1 MMRAARL
8 VVRECISSRLHPAIL
23 RAAALLSGATR
34 LTLLL
39 NLPAIEAAGRLDTP
53 GRGSVPLRAPSVL
66 AVGARLGL
74 PVRLRGGSTVAVS
87 GTVTEWVLHHRRGVL
102 INGNDHPVPEI
113 ASRLGRNPDVP
124 GSAIVLPLVHGG
136 QVLGVLCVGHHT
148 PDRSALSGSLGGLR
162 EELER
167 SARSQV
173 SGALIMLDLDQFK
186 HVNDT
191 YGHLTGDAVI
201 RLIATKAI
209 KGQTRSYDVPCRVG
223 GDEFAVILPHTSL
236 SDALTV
242 AERIRQAVMNAPT
255 DTVGVPVGIVGASLG
270 VAVFPASGISANDL
284 VARADQAMYRAK
296 NLGRNRI
303 QVSGA
308 D

>member
-1 MMRAARL
+1 M
-8 VVRECISSRLHPAIL
+8 
-23 RAAALLSGATR
+23 
-34 LTLLL
+34 
-39 NLPAIEAAGRLDTP
+39 
-53 GRGSVPLRAPSVL
+53 
-66 AVGARLGL
+66 
-74 PVRLRGGSTVAVS
+74 
-87 GTVTEWVLHHRRGVL
+87 
-102 INGNDHPVPEI
+102 
-113 ASRLGRNPDVP
+113 
-124 GSAIVLPLVHGG
+124 
-136 QVLGVLCVGHHT
+136 
-148 PDRSALSGSLGGLR
+148 R